1 MPDNECI
8 LCGAPGGYP
17 YCNAACEAAD
27 SDDSVPTISAADFGP
42 LTDITDPWASDAR
55 NRDEKE

>member
-1 MPDNECI
+1 MSECL

-27 SDDSVPTISAADFGP
+27 NPDD
-42 LTDITDPWASDAR
+42 
-55 NRDEKE
+55 DE

>member
-17 YCNAACEAAD
+17 YCNEACREAD
-27 SDDSVPTISAADFGP
+27 QDPDEDDVPTISAADFGP

-55 NRDEKE
+55 NYR